1 MEAIRKITTIKNAA
15 ITFSEL
21 GTFENQQVEVI
32 IFPLVDDS
40 AKKKLDRK
48 AALLKYAGAIESEF
62 TDTSLRVDELVYGK

>member
-32 IFPLVDDS
+32 VFPLGDDS
-40 AKKKLDRK
+40 AKKKQARK
-48 AALLKYAGAIESEF
+48 AALLKYAGAVESQF
-62 TDTSLRVDELVYGK
+62 TDTSLKVDELVYGK